1 MSLFQSIIIEKYVR
15 ELDNTQLET
24 AWQTYSHCFL
34 NLSKQDNIRLSK
46 EEQYQEGFL
55 RDLFVDVFGYTL
67 NPNPDYDITTEFKN
81 QTGSKKADG
90 AILKDGHA
98 IGVIE
103 LKGMNTTDLS
113 KIEQQAFGYGSF
125 PNSV

>member
-1 MSLFQSIIIEKYVR
+1 
-15 ELDNTQLET
+15 
-24 AWQTYSHCFL
+24 
-34 NLSKQDNIRLSK
+34 
-46 EEQYQEGFL
+46 
-55 RDLFVDVFGYTL
+55 
-67 NPNPDYDITTEFKN
+67 PDYDITTEFKN

-113 KIEQQAFGYGSF
+113 KIEQQAFGYKNNQPKCRYVITSNF
-125 PNSV
+125 QKLRLYIDNAVEFIEFNLF